1 MQFRMCD
8 FVEIK
13 SFFAPEKGDS
23 AVIALGV
30 FDGVHAGHRA
40 VLSTAALMAQ
50 QLGTAAVA
58 LTFIPHP
65 RQVLA
70 PEAAPPLLIPPEHRM
85 ELLNAVPGID
95 GCGQINF
102 SAQIA
107 AWEPEEFFHR
117 LIILPG
123 IRVKGICVG
132 RNWLFG
138 RRGSGNTTLLEALC
152 RQHGI
157 AFAAVREVEY
167 ENMIVS
173 STAIRNFLAQ
183 GNISAAAGMLGRQPE
198 LYGCVVHGMG
208 IAGKELAAPTANLE
222 LHYGVMPADG
232 VYAGEVTVGGELF
245 RAVLNIGPAPT
256 YGVSGRRIEIHL
268 LDFDGDLYGRDIT
281 VILNRRLRDIRKF
294 ASPEELKKQIAADI
308 AAARCGNQKF

>member
-1 MQFRMCD
+1 MCD

-13 SFFAPEKGDS
+13 SFFAPAKGNS

-40 VLSTAALMAQ
+40 VLTTAAALAQ
-50 QLGTAAVA
+50 QQNAAALA

-70 PEAAPPLLIPPEHRM
+70 PDSAPPLLISPARRM
-85 ELLNAVPGID
+85 ELLTAVPGIG

-102 SAQIA
+102 SSRIA
-107 AWEPEEFFHR
+107 AWEPEEFFRH
-117 LIILPG
+117 LLSLPQ
-123 IRVKGICVG
+123 IKVKGICVG

-138 RRGSGNTTLLEALC
+138 RRGSGNTIVLEKLC
-152 RQHGI
+152 RQHNI
-157 AFAAVREVEY
+157 AFAAVTEVEY
-167 ENMIVS
+167 ENMTVS

-183 GNISAAAGMLGRQPE
+183 GNIAAAKGMLGRPPE
-198 LYGCVVHGMG
+198 LYGTVVHGMG
-208 IAGKELAAPTANLE
+208 VAGKELAAPTANLE
-222 LHYGVMPADG
+222 LHYGIMPADG
-232 VYAGEVTVGGELF
+232 VYAGEVTVNGKLF

-268 LDFDGDLYGRDIT
+268 LDFGGDLYGREIT
-281 VILNRRLRDIRKF
+281 VALNRRLRDIRKF
-294 ASPEELKKQIAADI
+294 NSPEDLKKQIAADI
-308 AAARCGNQKF
+308 AAARRGDQEV